1 MNKILLYLAF
11 IFSISPAYAEWVKY
25 STTDDSEIE
34 IYLDPNT
41 IRRNGNSV
49 LIWTLQD
56 FKKVRNGDLSMKL
69 RVKIECKEE
78 TVQII
83 SLVSHSENMGK
94 GKITVS
100 GRGSGKPQYVVPDS
114 SGEELWKLAC
124 NRK

>member
-100 GRGSGKPQYVVPDS
+100 GSGKGKPQYVVPDS

>member
-83 SLVSHSENMGK
+83 SLVSHS
-94 GKITVS
+94 
-100 GRGSGKPQYVVPDS
+100 
-114 SGEELWKLAC
+114 
-124 NRK
+124 

>member
-1 MNKILLYLAF
+1 MKKLILVLTL
-11 IFSISPAYAEWVKY
+11 ILSISPAYAEWVKY
-25 STTDDSEIE
+25 STTDDSETSLF
-34 IYLDPNT
+34 LDPNT

-56 FKKVRNGDLSMKL
+56 FKKVKNGDLSMKL

-83 SLVSHSENMGK
+83 SLVAHSENMGK

-100 GRGSGKPQYVVPDS
+100 GSGKGKPQYIVPDS

-124 NRK
+124 NIK

>member
-1 MNKILLYLAF
+1 MKKLILVLTL
-11 IFSISPAYAEWVKY
+11 ILSISPAYAEWVKY
-25 STTDDSEIE
+25 STTDDSETSLF
-34 IYLDPNT
+34 LDPNT

-56 FKKVRNGDLSMKL
+56 FKKVKNGDLSMKL

-100 GRGSGKPQYVVPDS
+100 GSGTGKPQYVVPDS